1 MPHSQKVAGSIPG
14 PQKSSLRGHWTLSV
28 SAWLF
33 YGFLPQPKAML
44 IRASWQLQIAQVRA
58 DGCLSLRV
66 GPGCDGLGGGLV
78 SHGHDGVQQTRD
90 TKCRGRGKGKQ
101 MGGWNH
107 T

>member
-1 MPHSQKVAGSIPG
+1 
-14 PQKSSLRGHWTLSV
+14 
-28 SAWLF
+28 
-33 YGFLPQPKAML
+33 ML

-90 TKCRGRGKGKQ
+90 TKCRGRGKGKTD
-101 MGGWNH
+101 GWLESYFGSLQANCH
-107 T
+107 EVRLVG